1 MPRLGARKWQKS
13 GANRAIQGCR
23 WGLMIMWRQWMAFVE
38 FGPVTTS
45 VVQFVGNRM
54 QRFIHRDGTPAV
66 DVQPAPEAAAN
77 QPTIAVR
84 ALTAGE
90 RSEQATL
97 RSLRQALYDDRAA

>member
-1 MPRLGARKWQKS
+1 
-13 GANRAIQGCR
+13 
-23 WGLMIMWRQWMAFVE
+23 
-38 FGPVTTS
+38 
-45 VVQFVGNRM
+45 
-54 QRFIHRDGTPAV
+54 V

-84 ALTAGE
+84 ALNAGE